1 MVSVT
6 SSVTMSDDLFLP
18 WVESAND
25 RRFKKILVIFVVSFI
40 FVSVVVPFLPVPEI
54 VQKDLKS
61 VSPRISKLI
70 REKQKEIPPPPPPP
84 EPEVKKEVEKKPV
97 EKEKKLD
104 KKEAAIKK
112 ASNSGLVAL
121 TSELVDLRE
130 SFDFPLQ
137 DDIPIKRSRGA
148 GDRDFKNEYLDENAA
163 GSSAGIDVDSLSST
177 AGETQLS
184 GRATT
189 KVSSE
194 IANDVA
200 AAKKSSAARK
210 QMSRSEREIEMVF
223 QKNKGAIYSIYNR
236 ALRKDPTLEGKLV
249 VELTISPDGR
259 VTQCRVVSTELNS
272 PALERKI
279 VARVK
284 LFKFKPAKV
293 LETTVKYPIDFLPS

>member
-1 MVSVT
+1 M
-6 SSVTMSDDLFLP
+6 
-18 WVESAND
+18 
-25 RRFKKILVIFVVSFI
+25 IFV
-40 FVSVVVPFLPVPEI
+40 FVSVIVPFLPVPEI

-70 REKQKEIPPPPPPP
+70 REKQKEIPPPPP
-84 EPEVKKEVEKKPV
+84 EPEVKKEVEEKPV

-137 DDIPIKRSRGA
+137 DDIPLKRSRGA
-148 GDRDFKNEYLDENAA
+148 GNRDFKNEYLDENAA
-163 GSSAGIDVDSLSST
+163 GSSAGIDMASLSSA

-194 IANDVA
+194 IAKDVA
-200 AAKKSSAARK
+200 ISKKSNAAKKK
-210 QMSRSEREIEMVF
+210 MSRSEREIEMVF

-249 VELTISPDGR
+249 VELTISPAGR
-259 VTQCRVVSTELNS
+259 VMQCKVLSSELNA

-279 VARVK
+279 VARVEM
-284 LFKFKPAKV
+284 FKFKPAKV